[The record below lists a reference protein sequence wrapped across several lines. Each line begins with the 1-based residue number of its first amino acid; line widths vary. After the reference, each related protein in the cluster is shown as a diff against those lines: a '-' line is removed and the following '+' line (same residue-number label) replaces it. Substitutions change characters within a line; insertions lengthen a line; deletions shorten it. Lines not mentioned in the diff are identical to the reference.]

1 MDNHLRDGRGDIRE
15 LVVDTRGRI
24 DAVLAA
30 SYPDL
35 SRARLQRLIATG
47 NATVND
53 GPVRKSGQV
62 QPGDQVVLTIPAV
75 PKAATE
81 TGLHFEILFEDGH
94 ILAINK
100 PPGVPVHGAPGD
112 TAPTV
117 AAWFVEHYAV
127 AAALFEAER
136 PGIVHR
142 LDKDTSGVLLLAKT
156 PAAQAALSRAFE
168 SREVAK
174 TYIAI
179 TEGVP
184 ARQKAAIEAA
194 ITRHPGDRTRM
205 AIGKNGREARTEYEV
220 LASTREA
227 ALVAA
232 HPLTGRT
239 HQIRVHLAAVHAPVR
254 HDRVYGT
261 AGPGRQLLHAWQ
273 IRIPHPA
280 GGLLTVTAPLAV
292 DIVREV
298 RALGFDDVA
307 FPFTV
312 ATPARLESESV
323 TPEA

>member
-1 MDNHLRDGRGDIRE
+1 MDNHLRDARGDIRQ
-15 LVVDTRGRI
+15 LVVETRGRI

-62 QPGDQVVLTIPAV
+62 QPGDQVVLTIPEI

-81 TGLHFEILFEDGH
+81 TGLHFEILFEDDH
-94 ILAINK
+94 LLAISK
-100 PPGVPVHGAPGD
+100 PPGVSVHGAPGD
-112 TAPTV
+112 TGPTV
-117 AAWFVEHYAV
+117 AAWFVEHYPS

-168 SREVAK
+168 SREVKK
-174 TYIAI
+174 TYVAI

-184 ARQKAAIEAA
+184 AREKAAIEAA

-205 AIGKNGREARTEYEV
+205 AIGKNGRDARTEYEV
-220 LASTREA
+220 RAASREA

-254 HDRVYGT
+254 YDRVYGT
-261 AGPGRQLLHAWQ
+261 AGPGRQMLHAWQ
-273 IRIPHPA
+273 ISIPHPA
-280 GGLLTVTAPLAV
+280 GGLLTVTAPLPPDMV
-292 DIVREV
+292 GEV
-298 RALGFDDVA
+298 RALGFEDVA
-307 FPFTV
+307 FSFTV
-312 ATPARLESESV
+312 TTPARLE
-323 TPEA
+323 PEFDNREA